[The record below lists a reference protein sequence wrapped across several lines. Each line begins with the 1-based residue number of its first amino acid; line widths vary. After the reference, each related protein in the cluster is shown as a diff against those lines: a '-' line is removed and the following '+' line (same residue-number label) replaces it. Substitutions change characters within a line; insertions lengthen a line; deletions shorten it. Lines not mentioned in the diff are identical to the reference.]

1 MKSFE
6 LGNLQ
11 ITSEEKD
18 DGLVFFWQGTSD
30 NKELINALEP
40 FYLEVIAEAKNK
52 KITIDFT
59 KLKAMNSSSVPAI
72 IGWMKALSEKKME
85 AAILYN
91 KDSNWQRTSF
101 RLLSGI
107 GKGFNIEVNPA

>member
-6 LGNLQ
+6 FGNLQ
-11 ITSEEKD
+11 ITAEEKGD
-18 DGLVFFWQGTSD
+18 VCVFFWQGTSD

-40 FYLEVIAEAKNK
+40 YYLEVISEAKNK
-52 KITIDFT
+52 KILIDFT

-72 IGWMKALSEKKME
+72 IGWMKALNEKRMD
-85 AAILYN
+85 ATIIYN

-107 GKGFNIEVNPA
+107 GKGFNIEVNPS